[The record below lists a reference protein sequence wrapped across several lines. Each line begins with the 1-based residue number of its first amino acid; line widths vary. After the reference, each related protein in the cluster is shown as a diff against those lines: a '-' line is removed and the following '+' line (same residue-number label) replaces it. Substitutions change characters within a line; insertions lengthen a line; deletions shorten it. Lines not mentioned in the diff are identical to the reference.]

1 MAEREAKLIVDRS
14 FEVPAADRLAEEV
27 ASART
32 ETVEQH
38 AVYFDTSDLRL
49 TRSGVSLRYRSDDGW
64 TVKLPESR
72 TVSSMTRTEHL
83 FAGDAGAPPERAV
96 SLVRAWARMCP
107 LEEIATIDTRR
118 HKTFL
123 LDERGAVLAEVD
135 DDEVAGTSPL
145 ADGMRFR
152 EIEVELAEPTPDA
165 LLVEVVRA
173 LREAGAKPTRAES
186 KIARVLGAAAAEA
199 PDVPDEV
206 ALRRKT
212 SVEDLVR
219 AAFVRSLQQL
229 LTFDPVVR
237 LTDDD
242 EAVHKA
248 RVATRRLRSDLR
260 TLRPVVDRD
269 WSEPLREELK
279 WLGSVLG
286 KVRDADVLLDALE
299 RTAEQ
304 LPDEHRRASAQLRRR
319 LKRSRSRDRK
329 ALLRALDSDRYAN
342 LLEQLV
348 GAAARPRL
356 NDEADGHRRAARV
369 ARRLADKPRKRFRK
383 HVRDLDRRPL
393 DADLHEARKR
403 AKQARYAY
411 ELVAPILGKQATK
424 VAKRFEHVQEVLGDH
439 QDAVVAGAWLA
450 DAARDAESAESFAAG
465 ELAGLFLVDKDTALS
480 KWPAARKHA
489 HAKVP

>member
-1 MAEREAKLIVDRS
+1 MAEREAKLVVDRS
-14 FEVPAADRLAEEV
+14 FEVPAADGLAEEV

-32 ETVEQH
+32 ETVDQR

-72 TVSSMTRTEHL
+72 TASSITRTEHV
-83 FAGDAGAPPERAV
+83 FAGDAGTPPEGAV
-96 SLVRAWARMCP
+96 SLVRAWTRMRS

-145 ADGMRFR
+145 ADGMHFR
-152 EIEVELAEPTPDA
+152 EIEVELSEPTPDA
-165 LLVEVVRA
+165 FLADVVRT
-173 LREAGAKPTRAES
+173 LRKAGAEPTRAES

-206 ALRRKT
+206 ALGRKA

-219 AAFVRSLQQL
+219 AAFVRSMQQL
-229 LTFDPVVR
+229 LTFDPVLR
-237 LTDDD
+237 LDDDD

-269 WSEPLREELK
+269 WSDPLREELK

-286 KVRDADVLLDALE
+286 KVRDADVLLGALD
-299 RTAEQ
+299 RKAEQ
-304 LPDEHRRASAQLRRR
+304 VPDEHRRASAQLRRR

-348 GAAARPRL
+348 GAAAHPRL
-356 NDEADGHRRAARV
+356 NDEADGHQRAARV

-383 HVRDLDRRPL
+383 YVRGIDRRPS
-393 DADLHEARKR
+393 DAELHEARKR
-403 AKQARYAY
+403 AKQARYAH
-411 ELVAPILGKQATK
+411 ELIAPVLGKQATK
-424 VAKRFEHVQEVLGDH
+424 LAKRFEHVQEVLGDH
-439 QDAVVAGAWLA
+439 QDAVVAGTWLA
-450 DAARDAESAESFAAG
+450 DTARVTESAETFAAG
-465 ELAGLFLVDKDTALS
+465 ELAGLFLVDKETALS
-480 KWPAARKHA
+480 EWPAARKHV
-489 HAKVP
+489 HA